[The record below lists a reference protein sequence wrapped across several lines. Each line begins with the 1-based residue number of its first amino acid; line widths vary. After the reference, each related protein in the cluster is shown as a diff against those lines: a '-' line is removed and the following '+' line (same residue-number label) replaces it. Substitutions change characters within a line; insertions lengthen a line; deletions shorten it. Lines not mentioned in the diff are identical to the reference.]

1 MSSRVC
7 GPVSVFCAWRPA
19 TRANSWR
26 PLACERCRPVRVH
39 RALSS
44 TCSRAGGHSSTP
56 WPRMASATTAT
67 FAAPATTTD
76 DRRRRSSNKDT
87 RCAMANALTAQLQQ
101 PEIDAMPFAERL
113 ALLVDIQHSAMLTAA
128 LAQRLTRAGMRQ
140 SACME
145 NLDLRTPLGLDRS
158 TMQALASGLWIRQ
171 HRNVLI
177 SGAAGIGKSWIA
189 CALGNQAARDGVSV
203 LYKRLSR
210 LLDELAVARL
220 HGRQARMLKT
230 LARTRLLI
238 LDDWAMVKLTAD
250 QRRDLMEV
258 IDDRHDRGSTIVATQ
273 IPQDSWHLQIG
284 DPTYA
289 DAILDRLVNNAY
301 RLELTGKSMR
311 GNGARRAVADPAV
324 DEIGEQSK

>member
-1 MSSRVC
+1 
-7 GPVSVFCAWRPA
+7 
-19 TRANSWR
+19 
-26 PLACERCRPVRVH
+26 
-39 RALSS
+39 
-44 TCSRAGGHSSTP
+44 
-56 WPRMASATTAT
+56 
-67 FAAPATTTD
+67 
-76 DRRRRSSNKDT
+76 
-87 RCAMANALTAQLQQ
+87 
-101 PEIDAMPFAERL
+101 
-113 ALLVDIQHSAMLTAA
+113 
-128 LAQRLTRAGMRQ
+128 
-140 SACME
+140 
-145 NLDLRTPLGLDRS
+145 
-158 TMQALASGLWIRQ
+158 MQALASGLWIRQ

-210 LLDELAVARL
+210 LLDELAIARL
-220 HGRQARMLKT
+220 HGRQARLLKT

-273 IPQDSWHLQIG
+273 IPQDSWHVQIG

-289 DAILDRLVNNAY
+289 DAIMDRLVNNAY

-311 GNGARRAVADPAV
+311 GNGARRVGADSAV
-324 DEIGEQSK
+324 DEIDEQSK